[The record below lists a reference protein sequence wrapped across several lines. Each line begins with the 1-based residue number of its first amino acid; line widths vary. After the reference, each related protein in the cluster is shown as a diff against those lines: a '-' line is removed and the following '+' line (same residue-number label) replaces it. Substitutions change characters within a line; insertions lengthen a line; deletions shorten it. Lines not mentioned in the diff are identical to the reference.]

1 MTAWR
6 QHSNCGMEFK
16 QTAKACQSNAFILQL
31 VAASAATPIAY
42 HHCQSACY
50 DHEQRIRPDI
60 QSAHARRMKVDVRHV
75 RHVWT
80 GLANSPVTFAQNPLH
95 YEVSHVSQ
103 GMRAKRATLTSH
115 RDVPSVETD
124 GWLTCL

>member
-1 MTAWR
+1 
-6 QHSNCGMEFK
+6 MEFK

-60 QSAHARRMKVDVRHV
+60 QSAHARRMKVDVRHDCAPPTCGRALV
-75 RHVWT
+75 IT
-80 GLANSPVTFAQNPLH
+80 SELLPVTFAQNPLH